1 MGRIKEMSDTII
13 KLAIILYD
21 FCLLAGTAYLVT
33 VHEWSMWSFLLAAI
47 FFLTTKDKK

>member
-1 MGRIKEMSDTII
+1 MSDTIT

-21 FCLLAGTAYLVT
+21 FCLVAGTAYLVT
-33 VHEWSMWSFLLAAI
+33 IHEWSMWAFVLTFC

>member
-1 MGRIKEMSDTII
+1 MSDTII
-13 KLAIILYD
+13 KLAIMLYD

-33 VHEWSMWSFLLAAI
+33 VYNWSMWTFVLTFC